1 MLLSRIHRGFS
12 VTGFGV
18 TFEHRSLVVQKP
30 IGLQTDLSGSHPTT
44 VLNQE
49 NTHT

>member
-18 TFEHRSLVVQKP
+18 TFEHRGRVGQKP
-30 IGLQTDLSGSHPTT
+30 TGLQTDLSGSHHTT
-44 VLNQE
+44 V
-49 NTHT
+49 